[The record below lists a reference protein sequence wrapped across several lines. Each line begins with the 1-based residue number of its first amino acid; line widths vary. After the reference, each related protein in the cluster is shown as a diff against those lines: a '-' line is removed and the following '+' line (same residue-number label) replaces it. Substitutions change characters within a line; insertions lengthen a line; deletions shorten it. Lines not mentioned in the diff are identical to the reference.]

1 MNHRWNR
8 EEMREGNVREE
19 LRKLTKRKKKKKEKR
34 KEDKE
39 KRNKSQKSSK
49 PKLYSKVTS
58 YGC

>member
-8 EEMREGNVREE
+8 EVMREGNVREE

-58 YGC
+58 YGY